1 MSTKVRLKN
10 KKEKQYDQL
19 QLDQARRTLA
29 EQAVKFAQEFAECD
43 GDVFYSTYQDF
54 SNKAWHYEREKE
66 NAKMTK
72 VGPSWDFEN
81 KICGEYRYNEI

>member
-1 MSTKVRLKN
+1 MKVRSKN

-19 QLDQARRTLA
+19 QLDQARRDLT
-29 EQAVKFAQEFAECD
+29 EEAVNFLQEFVETE
-43 GDVFYSTYQDF
+43 GQGILYSTVVDF
-54 SNKAWHYEREKE
+54 QNKIWQYEREKE